1 MLLSQKYD
9 HIAVHYIHL
18 WALVYLLPPVESSE
32 GWGGYPSL
40 QLWSDLQSRSQ
51 SKGGRVR
58 SKQVPYHTMSGVS
71 SFDLMFL

>member
-18 WALVYLLPPVESSE
+18 WALVYLLPPVEKTQAVLSAREADWGGGGVGSE

-40 QLWSDLQSRSQ
+40 R
-51 SKGGRVR
+51 
-58 SKQVPYHTMSGVS
+58 
-71 SFDLMFL
+71 